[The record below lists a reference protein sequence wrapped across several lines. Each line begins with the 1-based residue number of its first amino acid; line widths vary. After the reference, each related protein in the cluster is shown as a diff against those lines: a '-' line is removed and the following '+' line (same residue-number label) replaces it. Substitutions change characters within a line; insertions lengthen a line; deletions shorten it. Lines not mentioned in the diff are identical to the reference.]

1 MFKRRDLAKSILA
14 AGAVA
19 AIASTAAKA
28 QTPAPASGSRLTQ
41 ILARGSVR
49 VGTTGDFNPM
59 SFRDVT
65 ANEYKGFDIEAMTQ
79 LAKDLGVKVEWVA
92 TDWAS
97 LVAGVAAN
105 RYDIFAGG
113 SSVNMARAKTAAFTV
128 PYIEAGTVPL
138 AMKTAAGKFKTWE
151 SINEAGVKVAVS
163 LGTVFH
169 EQAKQHFPKATI
181 QAVQTPA
188 TGFQEVLAGRA
199 DVTITSNVEASTLI
213 KKYEQLA
220 ITVDGAQMRN
230 RRPFGYV
237 IAQDD
242 VTWLNYLN
250 TWVTL
255 KKIEGYFAELE
266 AKWLPQG

>member
-1 MFKRRDLAKSILA
+1 MFRRRDLAKTIVA
-14 AGAVA
+14 ASAVA
-19 AIASTAAKA
+19 AIAGTAAKA
-28 QTPAPASGSRLTQ
+28 QTAPAGGSRLAQ

-59 SFRDVT
+59 SFRDT
-65 ANEYKGFDIEAMTQ
+65 GSNEYKGFDIDAATQ
-79 LAKDLGVKVEWVA
+79 LAKDLGVKIEWVA

-97 LVAGVAAN
+97 LVAGIAAN
-105 RYDIFAGG
+105 RYDIFVGG

-138 AMKTAAGKFKTWE
+138 ALKTNAGKFKTWE
-151 SINEAGVKVAVS
+151 SINDPGVRVAVT

-169 EQAKQHFPKATI
+169 EQAKVHFPKATI
-181 QAVQTPA
+181 QAVQAPA
-188 TGFQEVLAGRA
+188 LGFQEVLANRA

-213 KKYEQLA
+213 KRYEQLA
-220 ITVDGAQMRN
+220 ITIDGSQMRN
-230 RRPFGYV
+230 KRPFGYV
-237 IAQDD
+237 LAQDD

-255 KKIEGYFAELE
+255 KKIEGFFAELE
-266 AKWLPQG
+266 TKWLPQG

>member
-1 MFKRRDLAKSILA
+1 MFRRRDFAKTI
-14 AGAVA
+14 VA
-19 AIASTAAKA
+19 ASALAGLAGGSAAA
-28 QTPAPASGSRLTQ
+28 QTAPAGGSRLAQ
-41 ILARGSVR
+41 ILSRGSIR
-49 VGTTGDFNPM
+49 IGTTGDFNPM
-59 SFRDVT
+59 SFRDPGS
-65 ANEYKGFDIEAMTQ
+65 NEYKGFDIDSAHQ
-79 LAKDLGVKVEWVA
+79 LAKDLGVKIDWVT

-97 LVAGVAAN
+97 LIAGIVAN

-138 AMKTAAGKFKTWE
+138 SLKANAGKFKTWE
-151 SINEAGVKVAVS
+151 SINEPAVKVAVS

-169 EQAKQHFPKATI
+169 EQAKAHFPKASI
-181 QAVQTPA
+181 QAVQNPA

-213 KKYEQLA
+213 KRYDQLA
-220 ITVDGAQMRN
+220 ITVDGSQLRN

-237 IAQDD
+237 IPQDD

-250 TWVTL
+250 TWITL
-255 KKIEGYFAELE
+255 KRTEGFFAELE

>member
-1 MFKRRDLAKSILA
+1 MIGRRELAKTIA
-14 AGAVA
+14 VAGAVA
-19 AIASTAAKA
+19 AVAGGSAAA
-28 QTPAPASGSRLTQ
+28 QTAPAGGSRLAQ
-41 ILARGSVR
+41 ILSRGSVR

-59 SFRDVT
+59 SFRDPGS
-65 ANEYKGFDIEAMTQ
+65 NEYKGFDIDSANQ
-79 LAKDLGVKVEWVA
+79 LAKDLGVKIDWVV
-92 TDWAS
+92 TDWAA
-97 LVAGVAAN
+97 LVAGIVAN
-105 RYDIFAGG
+105 RYDIFVGG
-113 SSVNMARAKTAAFTV
+113 SSVNMARAKTSAFTV

-138 AMKTAAGKFKTWE
+138 SLKANAGKFKTWE
-151 SINEAGVKVAVS
+151 SINDPAVKVAVS

-169 EQAKQHFPKATI
+169 EQAKAHFPKAAI

-213 KKYEQLA
+213 KRYDQLA
-220 ITVDGAQMRN
+220 VTVDGSQLRN

-237 IAQDD
+237 IPQDD

-250 TWVTL
+250 TWITL
-255 KKIEGYFAELE
+255 KKTEGFFAELE

>member
-1 MFKRRDLAKSILA
+1 MFRRRDLAKTIVA
-14 AGAVA
+14 ASAVA

-28 QTPAPASGSRLTQ
+28 QSASGGSRLGQ
-41 ILARGSVR
+41 ILSRGSLR

-59 SFRDVT
+59 SFRDT
-65 ANEYKGFDIEAMTQ
+65 GSNEYKGFDIEAMTQ
-79 LAKDLGVKVEWVA
+79 LAKDLGVKIEWVA

-97 LVAGVAAN
+97 LIAGVAAN

-138 AMKTAAGKFKTWE
+138 SLKSNAGKFKTWE
-151 SINEAGVKVAVS
+151 SINDAGVKVAVT

-169 EQAKQHFPKATI
+169 EQAKQHFPKASI
-181 QAVQTPA
+181 QAVQAPA
-188 TGFQEVLAGRA
+188 AGYQEVLAGRA

-213 KKYEQLA
+213 KRYDQLA
-220 ITVDGAQMRN
+220 ITVEGSQMKN

-237 IAQDD
+237 LAQDD
-242 VTWLNYLN
+242 GTWLNYLN

-255 KKIEGYFAELE
+255 KKIEGFFAELE
-266 AKWLPQG
+266 TKWLPQG